1 MHLTSKQSKTNKR
14 VALLSTPWPL
24 YNRPS
29 IQLGTLKAYL
39 RSIYPDMQVETHH
52 VYLKLA
58 QSLGYRRYHEISK
71 RTWLAET
78 VYAALLY
85 PERLEQI
92 KKLFIRES
100 DRKSVLSTAGL
111 DSIAAKVKKISD
123 GFVNSRNWDD
133 YLLAGFSVSLCQ
145 LTSALYFIKRIKE
158 KFPKLIIV
166 IGGSTFSGSTAEG
179 FFKLFSG
186 VNAVINGEG
195 ELPFS
200 QLIAG
205 LIKFPRL
212 SDVPTITGLSM
223 PQTATDHEAPVGF
236 QQITSLKRLPP
247 PDFDDYFNLLR
258 SLDSQNA
265 FFPVL
270 PIETS
275 RGCWWRQ
282 SSVSGKATPKM
293 PGRAAGC
300 AFCNLN
306 LQWEGYRTKAPSQVV
321 AEINHLTDK
330 HQTLSVSLVDN
341 VLPRS
346 NSTEA
351 FAKLGRLKKDL
362 HLFSEIRATTSWAEL
377 KVMAKAGMQ
386 EVQIGIEAL
395 ATPLLKKLHKGTR
408 AIQNLE
414 IMKNCEALDID
425 NISNLILYFPGSD
438 ERDVALTLQNI
449 EFALPYRPLKTA
461 AFWLGR
467 GSPVWCS
474 PKAYG
479 IRAVFNHP
487 NWAVLFPRKIF
498 QNFGFMI
505 QAYRGDLGYQRKI
518 WQPVKRKVASWHNIY
533 TELHAGPGCSPILSL
548 RDGGKFLIVRQRRL
562 NTGPLNHRLTGTSRL
577 IYLFCCH
584 HRSLK
589 NIRDRFPAFAEDKI
603 IAFLRMMV
611 AKKLMFE
618 ENDRYLSLAV
628 PVNPWR

>member
-1 MHLTSKQSKTNKR
+1 MHPKSKHTANR
-14 VALLSTPWPL
+14 IALISTPWPL

-39 RSIYPDMQVETHH
+39 RSIYPDMQVEAQH
-52 VYLKLA
+52 VYLTLA
-58 QSLGYRRYHEISK
+58 QSIGYRQYHEISK

-85 PERLEQI
+85 PERLQQI
-92 KKLFIRES
+92 EKFFNQES
-100 DRKSVLSTAGL
+100 GRKSVLRAAGLGSITAG
-111 DSIAAKVKKISD
+111 VKKISD
-123 GFVNSRNWDD
+123 DFINSRNWGE

-166 IGGSTFSGSTAEG
+166 IGGSTFSGTTTAD
-179 FFKLFSG
+179 FFKLFPE
-186 VNAVINGEG
+186 VDAVINGEG

-200 QLIAG
+200 QLIAY
-205 LIKFPRL
+205 LIKLPSL
-212 SDVPTITGLSM
+212 SGMSPIKGLST
-223 PQTATDHEAPVGF
+223 PEVVKDHELPVGF
-236 QQITSLKRLPP
+236 QQITSLNTLPP
-247 PDFDDYFNLLR
+247 PDYDDYFDLLR
-258 SLDSQNA
+258 SFDSHNV

-282 SSVSGKATPKM
+282 SGVSDKANPKM
-293 PGRAAGC
+293 PGCAAGC

-321 AEINHLTDK
+321 DEINHLTAK

-341 VLPRS
+341 VLPRNTS
-346 NSTEA
+346 MEV
-351 FAKLGRLKKDL
+351 FAKLDRLKKDL

-377 KVMAKAGMQ
+377 KVMGKAGMQ

-395 ATPLLKKLHKGTR
+395 STPLLKKLHKGTS

-414 IMKNCEALDID
+414 IMKNCEALGIE

-438 ERDVALTLQNI
+438 ELDVALTLQSI
-449 EFALPYRPLKTA
+449 EFALPFRPLKTA

-467 GSPVWCS
+467 ESPVWCN
-474 PKAYG
+474 PKVYG

-487 NWAVLFPRKIF
+487 NWAVLFPRKVYW
-498 QNFGFMI
+498 NLGFMI

-518 WQPVKRKVASWHNIY
+518 WQPVKNKVATWHKIY
-533 TELHAGPGCSPILSL
+533 TELHQGPGRSPILTL
-548 RDGGKFLIVRQRRL
+548 RDGGDFLILRQRRL
-562 NTGPLNHRLTGTSRL
+562 NSEPLNHRLTGTSRL
-577 IYLFCCH
+577 IYLFCSH

-589 NIRDRFPAFAEDKI
+589 KIRDRFPAFAEDKI
-603 IAFLRMMV
+603 VAFLKMMV

>member
-1 MHLTSKQSKTNKR
+1 MQPKAKHTANR
-14 VALLSTPWPL
+14 IALISTPWPL

-29 IQLGTLKAYL
+29 IQLGALKAYL
-39 RSIYPDMQVETHH
+39 RSIYPDMQIEAHH

-58 QSLGYRRYHEISK
+58 ASIGYRQYHEISK

-92 KKLFIRES
+92 EKLFNQAS
-100 DRKSVLSTAGL
+100 SRKSVLRAAGLGSITAG
-111 DSIAAKVKKISD
+111 VKKISD
-123 GFVNSRNWDD
+123 DFINSRNWGD

-145 LTSALYFIKRIKE
+145 LTSALYFIKRIK
-158 KFPKLIIV
+158 KQFPKPIIV
-166 IGGSTFSGSTAEG
+166 IGGSTFSGSTTG
-179 FFKLFSG
+179 NFFKLFPK
-186 VNAVINGEG
+186 VDAVINGEG

-200 QLIAG
+200 QLIDFLTKHPSLSG
-205 LIKFPRL
+205 MPPIK
-212 SDVPTITGLSM
+212 GLSK
-223 PQTATDHEAPVGF
+223 PEAAEDHKAPASF
-236 QQITSLKRLPP
+236 QQITSLNSLPP
-247 PDFDDYFNLLR
+247 PDYDDYFDLLR
-258 SLDSQNA
+258 SFDSQNA

-270 PIETS
+270 PVETS

-282 SSVSGKATPKM
+282 SSVSGRAT
-293 PGRAAGC
+293 GC

-330 HQTLSVSLVDN
+330 HQSLSVAMVDN
-341 VLPRS
+341 VLPR
-346 NSTEA
+346 NTSTEV
-351 FAKLGRLKKDL
+351 FAKLDRLKKDL
-362 HLFSEIRATTSWAEL
+362 RLFSEIRATTSWAEL
-377 KVMAKAGMQ
+377 KVMGKAGMQ

-395 ATPLLKKLHKGTR
+395 STPLLKKLHKGTS

-414 IMKNCEALDID
+414 IMKNCETLGIE

-438 ERDVALTLQNI
+438 ERDVALTLQSI

-467 GSPVWCS
+467 GSPVWRS
-474 PKAYG
+474 PKTYG

-487 NWAVLFPRKIF
+487 NWAVLFPRKICR
-498 QNFGFMI
+498 NLGFMI

-518 WQPVKRKVASWHNIY
+518 WQPVKQKVATWHKIY
-533 TELHAGPGCSPILSL
+533 TELYQGPSRSPILTL
-548 RDGGKFLIVRQRRL
+548 RDGGDFLIIRQRRL
-562 NTGPLNHRLTGTSRL
+562 YTEPLHHRLTANSRR
-577 IYLFCCH
+577 IYLFCSH

-589 NIRDRFPAFAEDKI
+589 KIRDRFPAFSEDKI
-603 IAFLRMMV
+603 LAFLKMMV

-618 ENDRYLSLAV
+618 ENGRYLSLAV
-628 PVNPWR
+628 SVNPWL

>member
-1 MHLTSKQSKTNKR
+1 MQPKSKHIANR
-14 VALLSTPWPL
+14 IALFSTPWPL

-39 RSIYPDMQVETHH
+39 RSIYPDMQVENHH
-52 VYLKLA
+52 IYLKLA
-58 QSLGYRRYHEISK
+58 ESIGYRQYHEISK

-85 PERLEQI
+85 PERLQQI
-92 KKLFIRES
+92 EKLFHQQS
-100 DRKSVLSTAGL
+100 GRKSSLRAVGLGRLTAR
-111 DSIAAKVKKISD
+111 VKKISD
-123 GFVNSRNWDD
+123 DFINSRNWGDC
-133 YLLAGFSVSLCQ
+133 LLAGFSVSLCQ

-158 KFPKLIIV
+158 KFPKLLIV
-166 IGGSTFSGSTAEG
+166 IGGSTFSGSATG
-179 FFKLFSG
+179 DFFKLFPA
-186 VNAVINGEG
+186 VDAVINGEG

-200 QLIAG
+200 QLIAC

-212 SDVPTITGLSM
+212 SDVPPIKGLST
-223 PQTATDHEAPVGF
+223 PEAAKDHQAFVGF
-236 QQITSLKRLPP
+236 QQIASLDALPP
-247 PDFDDYFNLLR
+247 PDYDDYFDLLR
-258 SLDSQNA
+258 SLDSQNS

-282 SSVSGKATPKM
+282 SGVSGKAT
-293 PGRAAGC
+293 GC

-321 AEINHLTDK
+321 DEINHLTAK
-330 HQTLSVSLVDN
+330 HQTLSVSMVDN
-341 VLPRS
+341 VLPRKT
-346 NSTEA
+346 STEV
-351 FAKLGRLKKDL
+351 FAKLDRVEKNLR
-362 HLFSEIRATTSWAEL
+362 LFSEIRATTSWAEL
-377 KVMAKAGMQ
+377 KVMGKAGMQ

-395 ATPLLKKLHKGTR
+395 STPLLKKLHKGTS

-414 IMKNCEALDID
+414 IMKNCEALGIE

-438 ERDVALTLQNI
+438 ERDVALTLQSI

-461 AFWLGR
+461 GFWLGR
-467 GSPVWCS
+467 GSPVWCN

-487 NWAVLFPRKIF
+487 NWAVLFPRKTCR
-498 QNFGFMI
+498 NLGFMI

-518 WQPVKRKVASWHNIY
+518 WQPVKKKVAIWHKIY
-533 TELHAGPGCSPILSL
+533 TDLHQGPSRSPILSL
-548 RDGGKFLIVRQRRL
+548 RDGGDFLIIRQRRL
-562 NTGPLNHRLTGTSRL
+562 ATEPLNHRLTGTSRL
-577 IYLFCCH
+577 IYLYCSH

-589 NIRDRFPAFAEDKI
+589 KIRDRFPAFAEDKI
-603 IAFLRMMV
+603 VAFLKMMV
-611 AKKLMFE
+611 EKKLMFE

>member
-1 MHLTSKQSKTNKR
+1 MQPDSKHIANKI
-14 VALLSTPWPL
+14 ALISTPWPL

-39 RSIYPDMQVETHH
+39 RSIYPAMQVETQH

-58 QSLGYRRYHEISK
+58 QSIGYRQYHEISK

-85 PERLEQI
+85 PERLQQI
-92 KKLFIRES
+92 EKFFNQES
-100 DRKSVLSTAGL
+100 GRKSVLKAAGFESITAG
-111 DSIAAKVKKISD
+111 VKKISD
-123 GFVNSRNWDD
+123 DFINCWNWDD

-166 IGGSTFSGSTAEG
+166 IGGSTFSGSATG
-179 FFKLFSG
+179 DFFKLFPE
-186 VNAVINGEG
+186 VDAVINGEG

-200 QLIAG
+200 QLIAY
-205 LIKFPRL
+205 LLKLPSLADIPPIK
-212 SDVPTITGLSM
+212 GLST
-223 PQTATDHEAPVGF
+223 PEAAKDHKVPAGF
-236 QQITSLKRLPP
+236 QQMTSLNALPP
-247 PDFDDYFNLLR
+247 PDYDDYFNLLR
-258 SLDSQNA
+258 SFDSQNA

-270 PIETS
+270 PVETS

-282 SSVSGKATPKM
+282 SSVSDKTTPKM

-321 AEINHLTDK
+321 DEINHLTDK
-330 HQTLSVSLVDN
+330 HQTLSVSMMDN
-341 VLPRS
+341 VLPW
-346 NSTEA
+346 NASTEV
-351 FAKLGRLKKDL
+351 FAKLDRLKKDL
-362 HLFSEIRATTSWAEL
+362 RLFSEIRATTSWAEL
-377 KVMAKAGMQ
+377 MVMGKAGMQ

-395 ATPLLKKLHKGTR
+395 STPLLKKLHKGTS

-414 IMKNCEALDID
+414 IMKNCETLGIE

-438 ERDVALTLQNI
+438 ERDVALTLQSI

-467 GSPVWCS
+467 GSPVWCN

-487 NWAVLFPRKIF
+487 NWAVLFPRKICR
-498 QNFGFMI
+498 NLEFMI
-505 QAYRGDLGYQRKI
+505 QSYRGDLGYQRKI
-518 WQPVKRKVASWHNIY
+518 WQPVEKKVETWHKIY
-533 TELHAGPGCSPILSL
+533 AELHQGPRCSPILSL
-548 RDGGKFLIVRQRRL
+548 REGGEFLIIRQRRL
-562 NTGPLNHRLTGTSRL
+562 NTEPLHHRLKGSSRL
-577 IYLFCCH
+577 IYIFCSH

-589 NIRDRFPAFAEDKI
+589 KIRDRFPAFAEDKI
-603 IAFLRMMV
+603 VAFLKMMV
-611 AKKLMFE
+611 DKKLMFE
-618 ENDRYLSLAV
+618 ENGSYLSLAV
-628 PVNPWR
+628 PVNPWL

>member
-1 MHLTSKQSKTNKR
+1 MQPKANPTTNKI
-14 VALLSTPWPL
+14 ALLSTPWPL

-39 RSIYPDMQVETHH
+39 RSIYPDVQVETHH

-58 QSLGYRRYHEISK
+58 QSIGYRQYHEISK

-85 PERLEQI
+85 PERLQQI
-92 KKLFIRES
+92 EKLFHQES
-100 DRKSVLSTAGL
+100 GHKSDLRAAGLGSITAG
-111 DSIAAKVKKISD
+111 VKKISD
-123 GFVNSRNWDD
+123 DFINSRNWGD

-158 KFPKLIIV
+158 KSPNLSIV
-166 IGGSTFSGSTAEG
+166 IGGSTFSGSATG
-179 FFKLFSG
+179 DFFKLFPE
-186 VNAVINGEG
+186 VDAVINGEG

-200 QLIAG
+200 QLIAY
-205 LIKFPRL
+205 LIKLPSL
-212 SDVPTITGLSM
+212 SGMPPIKGLSI
-223 PQTATDHEAPVGF
+223 PEAAEGHKAPVGF
-236 QQITSLKRLPP
+236 QQITSLNVLPP
-247 PDFDDYFNLLR
+247 PDYDDYFELLR
-258 SLDSQNA
+258 SFDSQNA

-270 PIETS
+270 PVETS

-282 SSVSGKATPKM
+282 SGVSDKTTPKM

-306 LQWEGYRTKAPSQVV
+306 LQWEGYRTKKPSQVV
-321 AEINHLTDK
+321 DEINHLTNK
-330 HQTLSVSLVDN
+330 HQTLSVSMVDN

-346 NSTEA
+346 TSTEV
-351 FAKLGRLKKDL
+351 FAKLVRLKKDL
-362 HLFSEIRATTSWAEL
+362 RLFSEIRATTSWPEL
-377 KVMAKAGMQ
+377 KVMGKAGMQ

-395 ATPLLKKLHKGTR
+395 STPLLKKLHKGTS

-414 IMKNCEALDID
+414 IMKNCEALGIE

-449 EFALPYRPLKTA
+449 KFALPYRPLKTA

-487 NWAVLFPRKIF
+487 NWAVLFPQKIF
-498 QNFGFMI
+498 QNLEFII

-518 WQPVKRKVASWHNIY
+518 WQPVKKKVATWHKIY
-533 TELHAGPGCSPILSL
+533 TELHQGPSRSPILSL
-548 RDGGKFLIVRQRRL
+548 RDGGDFLIIRQRRL
-562 NTGPLNHRLTGTSRL
+562 NTEPLHHRLTGTSRL
-577 IYLFCCH
+577 IYLFCSH
-584 HRSLK
+584 HRTLK
-589 NIRDRFPAFAEDKI
+589 KIRDRFPAFSEDKI
-603 IAFLRMMV
+603 VAFLKMMV